1 MKALTKI
8 KTCTWIYFVLVFLT
22 LITYVISRAGYSGLT
37 VSLMVLAIA
46 LFKGQLIGNYF
57 MGLSRVRG
65 PWRWVIFI
73 WLLIPGSLIVT
84 AFTLAS

>member
-1 MKALTKI
+1 MNALMKI
-8 KTCTWIYFVLVFLT
+8 KSCTWIYWALVFLT

-37 VSLMVLAIA
+37 VSLSVLVIA
-46 LFKGQLIGNYF
+46 LFKGQLIGNHF

-73 WLLIPGSLIVT
+73 WLFIPGSLIVT